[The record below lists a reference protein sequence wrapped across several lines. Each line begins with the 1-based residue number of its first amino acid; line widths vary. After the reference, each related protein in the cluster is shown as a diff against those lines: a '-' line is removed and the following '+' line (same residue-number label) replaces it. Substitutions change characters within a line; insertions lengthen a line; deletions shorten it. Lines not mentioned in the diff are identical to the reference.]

1 MGDSNGVENQ
11 GMMFRWME
19 DQRQLQRVIKYGQ
32 VPELW
37 GMVRANALDYGV
49 NRVTW

>member
-11 GMMFRWME
+11 GMTFRWME

-32 VPELW
+32 VPGTMGNGKSKCTRLW
-37 GMVRANALDYGV
+37 S
-49 NRVTW
+49 